1 MVATHVKGSVWRR
14 KVCVW
19 LEALGYSATFRSIGV
34 QGDDITSTVGKVDL
48 SIEAKN
54 HKSHDFSGWLTQA
67 QGNAPIGSVPIVI
80 AHRRGRSSVDD
91 CFVVMTGSALAQLLS
106 AIEGARS

>member
-19 LEALGYSATFRSIGV
+19 LEEQGFPAEFRSIGV
-34 QGDDITSTVGKVDL
+34 PGDDVTSRVGKVDL

-54 HKSHDFSGWLTQA
+54 HKAHDFSGWLTQA
-67 QGNAPIGSVPIVI
+67 QGNAPVGALPIVM
-80 AHRRGRSSVDD
+80 AHRRGRSSVDEG
-91 CFVVMTGSALAQLLS
+91 FVVMTGATFKLLL
-106 AIEGARS
+106 GKVVQ